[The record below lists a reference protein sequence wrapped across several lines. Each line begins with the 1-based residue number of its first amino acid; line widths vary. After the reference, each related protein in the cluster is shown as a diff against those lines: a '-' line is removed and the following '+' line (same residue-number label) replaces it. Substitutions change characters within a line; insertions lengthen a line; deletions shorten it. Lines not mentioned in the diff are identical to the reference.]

1 MRLVRHPL
9 PHISRFS
16 RRSVVSGV
24 LAAFAVVVVVVTF
37 MVLTAL
43 GEVARHANQLD
54 DERSLETTAGALKT
68 FREQLGATLN
78 DYAAWDDA
86 AQNVYAADGMS
97 WTISNYGDMTAN
109 SNLFDVAIVLDA
121 QDKVQLSYRK
131 GQPMSEPVE
140 SFFDKSL
147 WKLISDVRAAAADG
161 LPEAGGFVGTQ
172 QGIAAVGVALIRQ
185 KSGEVTVPADQQRLL
200 IFARHLDAKK
210 IEALAQTYVIGG
222 LHLASAGENGAYKVV
237 IQNPLGEPLGTLV
250 WTSRSPG
257 DISFAEVRP
266 TVLLAVGIVGLFFV
280 GLLAIGWLAAVRLKA
295 DEAYARQLSLED
307 RLSGLLNRAGLFCRL
322 EAVIAKA
329 CIERTDVM
337 LLYLDLDGF
346 KDVNDAYGHAT
357 GDQLIRGVAAG
368 LKALVGHEAILARL
382 GGDEFAVIKA
392 TETIDADA
400 ARLTEDI
407 LRFFSEPFPIAD
419 RIATIGCSIGVASSP
434 RGLIAHEELVRR
446 ADMAMYRAKE
456 TGRGRCVH
464 YDIEMDHA
472 REERNALELDL
483 RAAIEQRQLT
493 LVYQPLVDA
502 KTHAVRGVE
511 ALVRWNRPGHG
522 AVGPDEFIPV
532 AERTGLIEALGLF
545 VLREACDAARR
556 WPQIKLS
563 VNVSPGQFRNP
574 SFVGH
579 VSRVLE
585 ESGIAPDR
593 LTLELTEGYFIQ
605 NAKRAQHSID
615 QLKQLGVKI
624 ALDDFG
630 AGFSSV
636 GYLRQFGFDRMK
648 IDRSLILALD
658 TSERAADMLQATV
671 ALARSLD
678 IPATAEGIERE
689 DQALMLQMCGC
700 DELQGYFF
708 GKPMPAEDID
718 RLLESDTDPRE
729 NGSAAA

>member
-1 MRLVRHPL
+1 MRSVRQSL
-9 PHISRFS
+9 PHISRLG

-24 LAAFAVVVVVVTF
+24 LVAFAIVVVVVTF

-68 FREQLGATLN
+68 FGDQLGATLN

-86 AQNVYAADGMS
+86 AQNVYAADGMD
-97 WTISNYGDMTAN
+97 WTVSNYGDMTAN
-109 SNLFDVAIVLDA
+109 SNLFDVAIVLGADNKVLLAYRNGAPMTEAVDA
-121 QDKVQLSYRK
+121 
-131 GQPMSEPVE
+131 
-140 SFFDKSL
+140 FFDKSL
-147 WKLISDVRAAAADG
+147 WKLVGDVRSTTDG
-161 LPEAGGFVGTQ
+161 GIPEAGGFVRTEE
-172 QGIAAVGVALIRQ
+172 GIAALGVALIRE
-185 KSGEVTVPADQQRLL
+185 KSGALDKSAEQRRLL
-200 IFARHLDAKK
+200 IFARHLDKAKVA
-210 IEALAQTYVIGG
+210 ALSDTYVISG
-222 LHLASAGENGAYKVV
+222 LHLASADEASRFQVA
-237 IQNPLGEPLGTLV
+237 IRNPLGELLGTLV

-266 TVLLAVGIVGLFFV
+266 TVLLAVAVIGLFFV
-280 GLLAIGWLAAVRLKA
+280 GLLAIGWLAAIRLKA
-295 DEAYARQLSLED
+295 EEAQARQLSQED
-307 RLSGLLNRAGLFCRL
+307 RLSGLLNRTGLFSSL
-322 EAVIAKA
+322 ETLIAGA
-329 CIERTDVM
+329 RHERSDVL

-368 LKALVGHEAILARL
+368 LAALVGSEAKLARL
-382 GGDEFAVIKA
+382 GGDEFAIIMA
-392 TETIDADA
+392 TQTIDSDA

-407 LRFFSEPFPIAD
+407 LRFFSEPFSIGD
-419 RIATIGCSIGVASSP
+419 RMATVGCSIGVASSP
-434 RGLIAHEELVRR
+434 RGLVAHEELVRR

-456 TGRGRCVH
+456 TGRGRCVQ

-472 REERNALELDL
+472 REERNAIELDL
-483 RAAIEQRQLT
+483 RAAIEQGQLT
-493 LVYQPLVDA
+493 LVFQPIVDA
-502 KTHAVRGVE
+502 KTHIPTGVE
-511 ALVRWNRPGHG
+511 ALVRWSRPNHG
-522 AVGPDEFIPV
+522 PVSPDEFIPV

-545 VLREACDAARR
+545 VLREACDTARR
-556 WPQIKLS
+556 WPGMKLS

-574 SFVGH
+574 AFTGH
-579 VSRVLE
+579 VAQVLE
-585 ESGIAPDR
+585 DSAIAPHL

-605 NAKRAQHSID
+605 NATRARHSLD
-615 QLKQLGVKI
+615 QLKALGIKI

-648 IDRSLILALD
+648 IDRSLIAALD
-658 TSERAADMLQATV
+658 ASDRAADMLQATV

-689 DQALMLQMCGC
+689 DQAIMLQMCGC

-708 GKPMPAEDID
+708 GKPMSAEDID
-718 RLLESDTDPRE
+718 RLIDDNSSHRG

>member
-1 MRLVRHPL
+1 MRLVGHSL
-9 PHISRFS
+9 PQVSRFG
-16 RRSVVSGV
+16 RHSVVSGV
-24 LAAFAVVVVVVTF
+24 LVAFAVVVVVVTL

-86 AQNVYAADGMS
+86 AQNVYAADGMD
-97 WTISNYGDMTAN
+97 WTISNYGDMTSN

-121 QDKVQLSYRK
+121 QDKVQLAYRD
-131 GQPMSEPVE
+131 GRPMTETVKD
-140 SFFDKSL
+140 FFDNSL
-147 WKLISDVRAAAADG
+147 WKLIGDVRAASSAGA
-161 LPEAGGFVGTQ
+161 LPEAGGFVRTP
-172 QGIAAVGVALIRQ
+172 QGIAAIGVALIRQ
-185 KSGEVTVPADQQRLL
+185 KSGELDAPADQQRLL
-200 IFARHLDAKK
+200 IFARHLDAPKV
-210 IEALAQTYVIGG
+210 EALAQTYVIGG
-222 LHLASAGENGAYKVV
+222 LHLASADEASRYQVA
-237 IQNPLGEPLGTLV
+237 IRNPLGEPLGTLV

-257 DISFAEVRP
+257 DVSFSEVRP
-266 TVLLAVGIVGLFFV
+266 TVLLAVALVGLFFV
-280 GLLAIGWLAAVRLKA
+280 CLLAIGWLAAVRLKA
-295 DEAYARQLSLED
+295 EEAYARQLSLED
-307 RLSGLLNRAGLFCRL
+307 RLSGLLNRAGLFSSL
-322 EAVIAKA
+322 EAAIANA
-329 CIERTDVM
+329 RLDRTDVL

-368 LKALVGHEAILARL
+368 LSALVGHEAILARL

-392 TETIDADA
+392 TATIDADA
-400 ARLTEDI
+400 ARLTDDI

-419 RIATIGCSIGVASSP
+419 RIATVGCSIGVASSP

-456 TGRGRCVH
+456 TGRGRCVQ

-483 RAAIEQRQLT
+483 RAAIEQHQLT

-502 KTHAVRGVE
+502 KTHALSGVE
-511 ALVRWNRPGHG
+511 ALVRWNRANHG
-522 AVGPDEFIPV
+522 PVGPDEFIPV

-545 VLREACDAARR
+545 VLRQACDAARR
-556 WPQIKLS
+556 WPQIKMS

-574 SFVGH
+574 SFAGH
-579 VSRVLE
+579 VAQVLD
-585 ESGIAPDR
+585 ESGIAPHR

-615 QLKQLGVKI
+615 QLKQLGVRI

-648 IDRSLILALD
+648 IDRSLITALD
-658 TSERAADMLQATV
+658 TSDRAADMLQATV

-689 DQALMLQMCGC
+689 DQAIMLQMCGC

-708 GKPMPAEDID
+708 GKPMPAEEID
-718 RLLESDTDPRE
+718 RLLAGDTRRR
-729 NGSAAA
+729 GSAAA

>member
-1 MRLVRHPL
+1 MRSVRQSL
-9 PHISRFS
+9 PHISRLG

-24 LAAFAVVVVVVTF
+24 LVAFAIVVVVVTF

-68 FREQLGATLN
+68 FGDQLGATLN

-86 AQNVYAADGMS
+86 AQNVYAADGMD
-97 WTISNYGDMTAN
+97 WTVSNYGDMTAN
-109 SNLFDVAIVLDA
+109 SNLFDVAIVLGAD
-121 QDKVQLSYRK
+121 DKVLLAYRN
-131 GQPMSEPVE
+131 GAPMTEAVDA
-140 SFFDKSL
+140 FFDKSL
-147 WKLISDVRAAAADG
+147 WKLVGDVRSTADG
-161 LPEAGGFVGTQ
+161 GIPEAGGFVRTEE
-172 QGIAAVGVALIRQ
+172 GIAALGVALIRE
-185 KSGEVTVPADQQRLL
+185 KSGALDKSAEQHRLL
-200 IFARHLDAKK
+200 IFARHLDKAKVA
-210 IEALAQTYVIGG
+210 ALSDTYVISG
-222 LHLASAGENGAYKVV
+222 LHLASSDEASRFQVA
-237 IQNPLGEPLGTLV
+237 IRNPLGELLGTLV

-266 TVLLAVGIVGLFFV
+266 TVLLAVAVIGLFFV
-280 GLLAIGWLAAVRLKA
+280 GLLAIGWLAAIRLKA
-295 DEAYARQLSLED
+295 EEAQARQLSQED
-307 RLSGLLNRAGLFCRL
+307 RLSGLLNRTGLFSSL
-322 EAVIAKA
+322 ETLIAGA
-329 CIERTDVM
+329 RHERSDVL

-368 LKALVGHEAILARL
+368 LAALVGSEAKLARL
-382 GGDEFAVIKA
+382 GGDEFAIIMA
-392 TETIDADA
+392 TQTIDSDA

-407 LRFFSEPFPIAD
+407 LRFFSEPFSIGD
-419 RIATIGCSIGVASSP
+419 RMATVGCSIGVASSP
-434 RGLIAHEELVRR
+434 RGLVAHEELVRR

-456 TGRGRCVH
+456 TGRGRCVQ

-472 REERNALELDL
+472 REERNAIELDL
-483 RAAIEQRQLT
+483 RAAIEQGQLT
-493 LVYQPLVDA
+493 LVFQPIVDA
-502 KTHAVRGVE
+502 KTHIPTGVE
-511 ALVRWNRPGHG
+511 ALVRWSRPNHG
-522 AVGPDEFIPV
+522 PVSPDEFIPV

-545 VLREACDAARR
+545 VLREACETARR
-556 WPQIKLS
+556 WPGMKLS

-574 SFVGH
+574 AFTGH
-579 VSRVLE
+579 VAQVLE
-585 ESGIAPDR
+585 DSAIAPHL

-605 NAKRAQHSID
+605 NATRARHSLD
-615 QLKQLGVKI
+615 QLKALGIKI

-648 IDRSLILALD
+648 IDRSLIAALD
-658 TSERAADMLQATV
+658 ASERAADMLQATV

-689 DQALMLQMCGC
+689 DQAIMLQMCGC

-708 GKPMPAEDID
+708 GKPMSAEDID
-718 RLLESDTDPRE
+718 RLIDDNSSHRG